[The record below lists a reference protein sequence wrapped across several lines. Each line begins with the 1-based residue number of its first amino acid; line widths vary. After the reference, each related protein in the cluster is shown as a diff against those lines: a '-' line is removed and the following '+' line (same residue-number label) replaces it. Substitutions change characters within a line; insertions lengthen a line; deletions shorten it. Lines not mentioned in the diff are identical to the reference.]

1 MRKKLFFILF
11 AFSILCLFSCNGDED
26 AQFLLSE
33 NTVCD
38 SFYTVSFGTADFD
51 VEPETRATEKTVYGI
66 NIEYYKNGTRQGYYA
81 YGLFNDMSNASITL
95 IGGFTYTFTCSIVR
109 SAGDALWY
117 GPYSSNSF
125 SGYAQPF
132 QLNNSASTQCQ
143 NKFIEGTGNY
153 LSGLGS
159 GTAIVKSNSASG
171 GYISSEYPSLER
183 YYGKLEGFNPAT
195 DGTKVIIPVVK
206 AYFGCKLILN
216 AVEDGTLA
224 TKCSSNSKLTFLTA
238 STTNT
243 DKVGEAQIYTF
254 PDVAACWTNSSYSQK
269 VTVQYDYSSN
279 RASLLGNPAWWNL
292 RGSKDISFK
301 RNTLTTLTVCITGD
315 LSGASVGIEDETM
328 GADNVIEFEVD
339 ENYNL
344 NQKNN

>member
-1 MRKKLFFILF
+1 MRKLLFFIL
-11 AFSILCLFSCNGDED
+11 STVSLFWISSCNGDED
-26 AQFLLSE
+26 VQSLLSE

-38 SFYTVSFGTADFD
+38 SLYTVSFGTANFD
-51 VEPETRATEKTVYGI
+51 VETETRATDKTVYGI

-81 YGLFNDMSNASITL
+81 YGLFDDMSNASITL

-125 SGYAQPF
+125 SGYADPF
-132 QLNNSASTQCQ
+132 QLNNSVSTQCQ

-153 LSGLGS
+153 LSGLAS
-159 GTAIVKSNSASG
+159 GTSVVKSSYAAA
-171 GYISSEYPSLER
+171 GYTSSEYPSLER

-206 AYFGCKLILN
+206 AYFGCKLILK

-224 TKCSSNSKLTFLTA
+224 TKCTSNSKLTFLTA

-243 DKVGEAQIYTF
+243 DKVGDSQIYTF
-254 PDVAACWTNSSYSQK
+254 PDVAACWTNRSYSQK
-269 VTVQYDYSSN
+269 VTVQYDYTSN
-279 RASLLGNPAWWNL
+279 RASLYWTPNWWNL
-292 RGSKDISFK
+292 SGSKEITFK
-301 RNTLTTLTVCITGD
+301 RNILTTLTISVAED
-315 LSGASVGIEDETM
+315 LSGASVGIDDETM
-328 GADNVIEFEVD
+328 DADNVIEFEVD
-339 ENYNL
+339 KNYNL